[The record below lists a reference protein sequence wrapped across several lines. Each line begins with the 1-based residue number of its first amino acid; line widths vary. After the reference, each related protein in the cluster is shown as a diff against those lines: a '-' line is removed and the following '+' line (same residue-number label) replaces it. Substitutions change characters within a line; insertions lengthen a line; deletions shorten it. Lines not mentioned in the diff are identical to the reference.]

1 MKLLLVSDSHGTNTY
16 LKALIERMKC
26 EGGIDAVLHA
36 GDGAADA
43 DLLNVI
49 APVHKVRGNCDPP
62 LRYVAQELTLR
73 FGPNVI
79 YLSHGNLHR
88 VKRTLGLL
96 AAAAGEAGAGVAVYG
111 HTHRQ
116 QIDLMDRIYLV
127 NPGALF
133 VGEYALLHLQPDG
146 TPRVEFRSLA

>member
-1 MKLLLVSDSHGTNTY
+1 MKLLLVSDSHGSNAY
-16 LKALIERMKC
+16 LTKLIEQMQQ
-26 EGGIDAVLHA
+26 EGGLDAVLHA

-49 APVHKVRGNCDPP
+49 APVHKVRGNCDPH
-62 LRYVAQELTLR
+62 LRYVAQEQTLR
-73 FGPNVI
+73 FGLSVI

-88 VKRTLGLL
+88 VKRTLDLL
-96 AAAAGEAGAGVAVYG
+96 AAAAGDAGAGIAVYG

-133 VGEYALLHLQPDG
+133 VGEYALLHLQQDG
-146 TPRVEFRSLA
+146 TPRVEFRNMV

>member
-1 MKLLLVSDSHGTNTY
+1 MKLLLVSDSHGATAYVNM
-16 LKALIERMKC
+16 LILQMKK
-26 EGGIDAVLHA
+26 EGVPDAVLYA
-36 GDGAADA
+36 GDGIADA
-43 DLLNVI
+43 DLLSVI

-73 FGPNVI
+73 FGPSLI

-88 VKRTLGLL
+88 VKRSLDLL
-96 AAAAGEAGAGVAVYG
+96 ASAAIEAGAGIVVYG

-116 QIDLMDRIYLV
+116 KLDLIDRVYLV

-133 VGEYALLHLQPDG
+133 IGEYALLHLQPDG
-146 TPRVEFRSLA
+146 SPRIEFRNLN